1 MQDHGNP
8 HAQKLVEDI
17 KALIGSKKPGIKST
31 RTVAAPTEGIATRKC
46 FGS

>member
-17 KALIGSKKPGIKST
+17 KASIGSRGPGIKST
-31 RTVAAPTEGIATRKC
+31 GTVAAPTEGIAVRKC
-46 FGS
+46 FGN